1 MGLNGGG
8 YTFIRTGD
16 LAYLTDYEVQ
26 AMYTDKSNF
35 LIRTRRAHDA
45 AQPYGVLQQLS
56 FYQYVAACIFISVL
70 NEEEIGLAGIS
81 EYSEH
86 RLARYTY
93 TGLFNIDLYTCRSYS
108 RIS

>member
-26 AMYTDKSNF
+26 AMYTEKSNF
-35 LIRTRRAHDA
+35 LIRTRRANDA

-56 FYQYVAACIFISVL
+56 LYQYVAAS
-70 NEEEIGLAGIS
+70 S
-81 EYSEH
+81 
-86 RLARYTY
+86 RL
-93 TGLFNIDLYTCRSYS
+93 
-108 RIS
+108 